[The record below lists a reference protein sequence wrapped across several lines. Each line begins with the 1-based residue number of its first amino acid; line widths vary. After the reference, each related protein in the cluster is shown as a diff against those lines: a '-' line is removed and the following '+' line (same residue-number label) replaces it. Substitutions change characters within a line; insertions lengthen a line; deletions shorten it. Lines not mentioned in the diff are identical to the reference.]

1 MTTVLQADHLPE
13 GMQPVMFMDPVK
25 GMPMATVAAS
35 MPEEELPTPKAGAS
49 RFGKTAAAPKADP
62 EQIVLKN
69 VYQEL
74 LKMLAV
80 LNRLELSVIENHAT
94 DQQNL
99 GVISEIS
106 AKASHE
112 LSERSIQT
120 LKDQAEQAE
129 KAARASWWQKLG
141 ARLVGICGILLAG
154 SPGAAAV
161 AIAMMVMEEC
171 GVFDKLGGLPW
182 WAKALILVGA
192 TLLAGGAAKA
202 VTNGV
207 TAIKEAAKQAATKGA
222 AAGTAKAAATAGAE
236 SAAKAT
242 AAAASANM
250 ARALAFTQILSSSR
264 LTQDAVKGIA
274 GDNEA
279 AEWIA
284 FAIDFVLCAM
294 AMYFAGS
301 ASVEQLGNSPNLAK
315 MMKIAGLALV
325 IGSIIQFGAGIAN
338 AQNYKEM
345 EKTEKKRGE
354 EDAGMT
360 ITKSTFHMVQTLLEQ
375 LTSLTNDLVKRF
387 ETSYKHFD
395 SISRPWEVAAAAI
408 AGRI

>member
-1 MTTVLQADHLPE
+1 MTTILQADHLPE
-13 GMQPVMFMDPVK
+13 GMQPVMFMDPK
-25 GMPMATVAAS
+25 GVPMATVAAS
-35 MPEEELPTPKAGAS
+35 MPEEELPMPKTGAS
-49 RFGKTAAAPKADP
+49 RFGKTVIAPKVEP

-69 VYQEL
+69 VYKEL
-74 LKMLAV
+74 LKMLAI
-80 LNRLELSVIENHAT
+80 LNSLELSVVQNHAN

-99 GVISEIS
+99 GVISDIS

-120 LKDQAEQAE
+120 LKEQAEQAE

-141 ARLVGICGILLAG
+141 ARIVGICGILLAG

-161 AIAMMVMEEC
+161 AIAIMIAEEC
-171 GVFDKLGGLPW
+171 GAFNKLGGLPW
-182 WAKALILVGA
+182 WAKALILVVA
-192 TLLAGGAAKA
+192 T
-202 VTNGV
+202 
-207 TAIKEAAKQAATKGA
+207 A
-222 AAGTAKAAATAGAE
+222 AAGGIAKGVTNLVTAAKEFAKKGGVEAVKGSAKAAATAGAE

-250 ARALAFTQILSSSR
+250 GMALAFTQILSSSR

-301 ASVEQLGNSPNLAK
+301 ASVEQFGNSPNLAK

-325 IGSIIQFGAGIAN
+325 IGSIIQCGAGFAN
-338 AQNYKEM
+338 AQNYKDM
-345 EKTEKKRGE
+345 QATEIRRGE

-375 LTSLTNDLVKRF
+375 LTSLTNDLIKRF